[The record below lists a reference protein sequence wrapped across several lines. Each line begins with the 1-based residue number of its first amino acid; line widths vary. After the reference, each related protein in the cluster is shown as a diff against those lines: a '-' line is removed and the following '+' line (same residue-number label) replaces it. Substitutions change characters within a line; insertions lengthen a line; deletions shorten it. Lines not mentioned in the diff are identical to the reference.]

1 MDVVMSATA
10 GVAVTMSVPLRE
22 PSSNTGLSME
32 YVDRGGLLEFFI
44 VASRRISPLPKLFLS
59 LT

>member
-1 MDVVMSATA
+1 MSATA
-10 GVAVTMSVPLRE
+10 GVAVTMSVPVRE

-32 YVDRGGLLEFFI
+32 YVEGGGDLEFFI
-44 VASRRISPLPKLFLS
+44 VARRRMSPLPKLFLS